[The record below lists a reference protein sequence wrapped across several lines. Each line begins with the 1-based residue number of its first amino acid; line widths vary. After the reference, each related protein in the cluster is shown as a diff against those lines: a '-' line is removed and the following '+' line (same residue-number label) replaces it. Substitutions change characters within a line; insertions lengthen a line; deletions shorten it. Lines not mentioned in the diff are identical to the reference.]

1 MLLTLSIILVEPTS
15 GLDSES
21 AYHVMKFLDE
31 YAKVSGRR
39 VILTIHQPSS
49 FIWQMIDNVVLL
61 SKGKLMYQG
70 PREEIEAFF
79 SKHGSPCPPEYNPA
93 DHYVAMVNDE
103 FRVHPM
109 SVDEW
114 EIAFNE
120 WNVENLSSRKELELV
135 IGGSTDLSNSPA
147 RRLSTT
153 ETTALPSSRGNS
165 YQAALELTRRY
176 LVNLYRNPGI
186 IGTRVIMYA
195 MLSIAIGTMF
205 YDLGGKNTY
214 SSIISRAAL
223 MFYCV
228 SFFVFMSIAAVP
240 FAMIERGIVEKEVR
254 NGYYHPAI
262 YQISQTI
269 ASIPGTF
276 LLALITTAITLSMTN
291 LRAPLWYFLNIFLV
305 LNCAEALAHLVSHLV
320 QHFVIGIA
328 IIAGIYGIFMLLP
341 GFILVPSDFPGWL
354 TWTYNIAFHTYS
366 WRSLMYNEFSGD
378 VVFDSVEF
386 PTGMDVLKFYEIED
400 VNPASDMIVLLI
412 YAVIIN
418 AISII
423 VLFTKNVR
431 HKGKQ
436 VKTGD
441 WKSQ

>member
-1 MLLTLSIILVEPTS
+1 
-15 GLDSES
+15 
-21 AYHVMKFLDE
+21 
-31 YAKVSGRR
+31 
-39 VILTIHQPSS
+39 
-49 FIWQMIDNVVLL
+49 
-61 SKGKLMYQG
+61 
-70 PREEIEAFF
+70 
-79 SKHGSPCPPEYNPA
+79 
-93 DHYVAMVNDE
+93 
-103 FRVHPM
+103 
-109 SVDEW
+109 
-114 EIAFNE
+114 
-120 WNVENLSSRKELELV
+120 
-135 IGGSTDLSNSPA
+135 
-147 RRLSTT
+147 
-153 ETTALPSSRGNS
+153 
-165 YQAALELTRRY
+165 
-176 LVNLYRNPGI
+176 
-186 IGTRVIMYA
+186 
-195 MLSIAIGTMF
+195 
-205 YDLGGKNTY
+205 
-214 SSIISRAAL
+214 
-223 MFYCV
+223 
-228 SFFVFMSIAAVP
+228 
-240 FAMIERGIVEKEVR
+240 
-254 NGYYHPAI
+254 
-262 YQISQTI
+262 
-269 ASIPGTF
+269 
-276 LLALITTAITLSMTN
+276 
-291 LRAPLWYFLNIFLV
+291 
-305 LNCAEALAHLVSHLV
+305 LV